1 MKVQMINIDQIKP
14 YPSNPRKI
22 SDKAIRMVGK
32 SIAEYGFR
40 QPLVVD
46 KDNVII
52 IGHTRFHASRQLG
65 LKEVPCNVADI
76 SKEKAKA
83 LRIADNRINEETA
96 WDDDKLIEE
105 LNSLIKDE
113 YNVDA
118 LGFTQ
123 EELDSLF
130 TKENIDIPIAEDEDI
145 NYIDNDMNDVKMIQI
160 FYNPEDEKKFREGLN
175 NVRDHYNIDNISD
188 AVLRCVL
195 NENDKIKSSN
205 D

>member
-1 MKVQMINIDQIKP
+1 M
-14 YPSNPRKI
+14 
-22 SDKAIRMVGK
+22 
-32 SIAEYGFR
+32 
-40 QPLVVD
+40 
-46 KDNVII
+46 
-52 IGHTRFHASRQLG
+52 
-65 LKEVPCNVADI
+65 PCNVADI
-76 SKEKAKA
+76 SEEKAKA